1 MRRTSPVVLLLVITA
16 VAALV
21 AGGMQLS
28 AGMRYGLAITT
39 WIESAAILFLAATIL
54 WLGNQVRLF
63 QKGEKP
69 NFDGIRA
76 ARTLAL
82 AKAGALTGAV
92 LLGRYGAV
100 VLVTL
105 SDWAG
110 QFGSTGLAR
119 RIVINAAVA
128 ALASL
133 ALIAA
138 ALLAEK
144 WCELPPSKPE
154 TQIGKPSVALRHRA
168 EMEEVPEA
176 TPAYRTTEPQP
187 EMHQAGSIL

>member
-1 MRRTSPVVLLLVITA
+1 MRRTNPVVLLLVITA

-69 NFDGIRA
+69 NLDGIRA

-110 QFGSTGLAR
+110 QFGLAGLAR

-138 ALLAEK
+138 SLLAEK
-144 WCELPPSKPE
+144 WCELPPNKPE
-154 TQIGKPSVALRHRA
+154 IPPLRHR
-168 EMEEVPEA
+168 EDIPETSA
-176 TPAYRTTEPQP
+176 AYLGKLDNLKTPTR
-187 EMHQAGSIL
+187 